1 MDKLIIVLAV
11 LVFII
16 IGFIWNRWPLWLTA
30 MSGLMILVLTGT
42 LTLQEAFAGF
52 TDQGVILT
60 VAIYILT
67 EGFLK
72 TSVLGKVRKFLPDS
86 AQKERQVVILF
97 LILTLVLSQFIGG
110 ISILCAF
117 YPLLLILERES
128 GISRSRLVYPIML
141 ISYSWGAI
149 TPFGYGASTPY
160 LFNSILEQFGSEARF
175 QVWDYFIGVL
185 PMALATLL
193 FTCLWGYRLLPKQ
206 MEHQADESG
215 LKTISL
221 EGGQLSPKKEKL
233 ACLIFGA
240 TISLMIVGSFWGLNS
255 CTIVVC
261 GALLMVICGILKE
274 KEAFDAIWWPIVF
287 MIAALLPI
295 SSAMNNSGAGEII
308 AEWIQRLLGN
318 TENPYVI
325 QAVFFFFPAI
335 LTQFISNVAA
345 DRIVEPMAIA
355 TTMSMGINPIP
366 VLLGSAFGAGLS
378 MLTPMSTPGMT
389 LAFGLGG
396 YSLKS
401 FFRAGLIPFLLNAAA
416 AIFLIPL
423 LFPF

>member
-1 MDKLIIVLAV
+1 
-11 LVFII
+11 
-16 IGFIWNRWPLWLTA
+16 
-30 MSGLMILVLTGT
+30 
-42 LTLQEAFAGF
+42 
-52 TDQGVILT
+52 
-60 VAIYILT
+60 
-67 EGFLK
+67 
-72 TSVLGKVRKFLPDS
+72 
-86 AQKERQVVILF
+86 
-97 LILTLVLSQFIGG
+97 
-110 ISILCAF
+110 
-117 YPLLLILERES
+117 
-128 GISRSRLVYPIML
+128 
-141 ISYSWGAI
+141 
-149 TPFGYGASTPY
+149 
-160 LFNSILEQFGSEARF
+160 
-175 QVWDYFIGVL
+175 
-185 PMALATLL
+185 
-193 FTCLWGYRLLPKQ
+193 
-206 MEHQADESG
+206 
-215 LKTISL
+215 
-221 EGGQLSPKKEKL
+221 
-233 ACLIFGA
+233 
-240 TISLMIVGSFWGLNS
+240 
-255 CTIVVC
+255 
-261 GALLMVICGILKE
+261 
-274 KEAFDAIWWPIVF
+274 